1 MIWGYHSSWKHSYI
15 YIYSQISTTSHYS
28 FMDVP
33 SDFVGFIFAAGVP
46 KKELV
51 ESVWQFVSQRDL
63 MAIQICVV
71 RSLSVSPAFGNTAVC
86 HGIALFGPNWEGAL
100 GSTDRGHE
108 DVLQTFQR
116 AGCNSSWCSFESGVF
131 SSFADLSAGF
141 VFFSLIFRTQHHL

>member
-1 MIWGYHSSWKHSYI
+1 
-15 YIYSQISTTSHYS
+15 
-28 FMDVP
+28 
-33 SDFVGFIFAAGVP
+33 
-46 KKELV
+46 
-51 ESVWQFVSQRDL
+51 

-86 HGIALFGPNWEGAL
+86 HGTALFGPNWEGAL

-141 VFFSLIFRTQHHL
+141 VFFFP